1 MKIIG
6 LTGGIGSGKSTV
18 AEILKKLGAVVIDLD
33 RIGHEVLRKDSVVY
47 KKIISVFGEGILND
61 DGEIDRTKLG
71 KIVFSDEGALQ
82 RLNKIVHP
90 AIDKRVK
97 EETIKNRRKGIKVMV
112 MEAAAMLENERA
124 WQADEIWVITTTME
138 NAVKRIKDR
147 PGYTEEIAMSRIK
160 SQFTNEDR
168 LKKAD
173 IVITNNGT
181 LEELKSRVI
190 TEWQKLL
197 ERMTNES

>member
-90 AIDKRVK
+90 AIDKRVR
-97 EETIKNRRKGIKVMV
+97 EETIKNRRKGIK
-112 MEAAAMLENERA
+112 
-124 WQADEIWVITTTME
+124 D
-138 NAVKRIKDR
+138 DR
-147 PGYTEEIAMSRIK
+147 HKCLGRCNRRRQGNRS
-160 SQFTNEDR
+160 
-168 LKKAD
+168 
-173 IVITNNGT
+173 
-181 LEELKSRVI
+181 
-190 TEWQKLL
+190 
-197 ERMTNES
+197 

>member
-33 RIGHEVLRKDSVVY
+33 HIGHEVLRKDSVVY

-90 AIDKRVK
+90 AIDKRVR

-181 LEELKSRVI
+181 LEDLKSRVI
-190 TEWQKLL
+190 KEWQRLL